1 MSHRRLGLLT
11 AFVLAVLL
19 CAAASVVHA
28 QSVCSSDGWC
38 WSNPL
43 PQGNPLRSVWGS
55 ASTDVWAVGDAGTI
69 LHWDGSAWSG
79 FPSGTGNILYSV
91 WGSAST
97 DVWAVGDAGTILHW
111 DGSAWS
117 TVSTGTTHVLRGVG
131 GGGSA
136 RGSAGE
142 GR

>member
-43 PQGNPLRSVWGS
+43 PQGNPLWSVWGS
-55 ASTDVWAVGDAGTI
+55 ASTDVWAVGLGGTI
-69 LHWDGSAWSG
+69 LHWDGSAWS
-79 FPSGTGNILYSV
+79 PVASGTVNSLTSV
-91 WGSAST
+91 RGSASN
-97 DVWAVGDAGTILHW
+97 DVWAVGDGTILHR
-111 DGSAWS
+111 D
-117 TVSTGTTHVLRGVG
+117 
-131 GGGSA
+131 
-136 RGSAGE
+136 
-142 GR
+142 

>member
-55 ASTDVWAVGDAGTI
+55 ASTDVWAVGYPDTI
-69 LHWDGSAWSG
+69 LHRD
-79 FPSGTGNILYSV
+79 
-91 WGSAST
+91 
-97 DVWAVGDAGTILHW
+97 
-111 DGSAWS
+111 
-117 TVSTGTTHVLRGVG
+117 
-131 GGGSA
+131 
-136 RGSAGE
+136 
-142 GR
+142 